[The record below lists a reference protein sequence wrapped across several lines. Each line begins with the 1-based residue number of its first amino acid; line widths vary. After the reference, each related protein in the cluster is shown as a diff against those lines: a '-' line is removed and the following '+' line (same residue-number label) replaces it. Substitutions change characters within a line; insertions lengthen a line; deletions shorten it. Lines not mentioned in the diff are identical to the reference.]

1 MTKAWAVA
9 VREFNAGVRTKAF
22 LIGVVMLPLLMG
34 AGFIV
39 GQLTQNV
46 RDTRDRK
53 FAVLDRTTGATL
65 APIIVERANTRNE
78 NAIFDDAGKQI
89 RPKYLFEV
97 VPIPE
102 DDAALPELR
111 FALSERVRQGDL
123 QGYFEIGPN
132 VIVPKIEAPEGMES
146 TTQPIS
152 IEQLTPKEQERLLR
166 SQMDNMARYATNRS
180 TDLDPSQWF
189 TQELRQV
196 VVGRRAMAA
205 GMQADRVMLLS
216 VPVFS
221 VPTSLVERDA
231 TGAIVEK
238 STPNPLAAFFVPFGM
253 AFLLFST
260 VVVAA
265 TPLTH
270 GLVEEKQQ
278 RIAEVLLASA
288 RPFDIMLGKLVGNA
302 GVCLVLALIYLAG
315 AYWAARHF
323 GFGEYLTP
331 GIIVW
336 FVVFQ
341 VIAVLMYG
349 ALFVAVG
356 AACTEVKE
364 IQNLFTPIMLL
375 LVLPLAALVNV
386 IQNPQGPLAVLLTFI
401 PTASPMVL
409 MTRLTLNPPPPA
421 WQIALAI
428 ALSLVTTL
436 VFVWAAGRIFRVGML
451 VQGKGAKFS
460 DLAKWLIRG

>member
-53 FAVLDRTTGATL
+53 FAVLDRTPGGGL
-65 APIIVERANTRNE
+65 APAIVQQAEARNE
-78 NAIFDDAGKQI
+78 NAIFDEDGKQI
-89 RPKYLFEV
+89 RPKYLLEV
-97 VPIPE
+97 VPAPA
-102 DDAALPELR
+102 DDAQLPELR
-111 FALSERVRQGDL
+111 FALSERVRKGEL

-132 VIVPKIEAPEGMES
+132 VILPKIELPTGTDA
-146 TTQPIS
+146 TTQPTS
-152 IEQLTPKEQERLLR
+152 LEQLSPRERDRLLR
-166 SQMDNMARYATNRS
+166 AQMDNLTRYATNRS

-189 TQELRQV
+189 SRALSEV
-196 VVGRRAMAA
+196 VIGRRAIAA
-205 GMQADRVMLLS
+205 GMQPERVVSLS
-216 VPVFS
+216 IPVVS
-221 VPTSLVERDA
+221 IPTSLVERDA

-315 AYWAARHF
+315 AYWAARQF

-331 GIIVW
+331 AIIVW

-428 ALSLVTTL
+428 TLSLLTTL

>member
-331 GIIVW
+331 AIIVW